1 MRRGVLRFAGG
12 VVCAVLLTS
21 GDAVAQGA
29 KPSPPGGGMTEG
41 LQVHGHWRV
50 VVRNPD
56 GSVASRHEFN
66 NALVDKLVLL
76 WALGYSSEV
85 LITGPEL
92 FIGPLTP
99 AEIDADQAHR
109 ICGAAADP
117 RHCRIVKSG
126 TSIPYLGDPPTARSA
141 LVGGLEATVSPQ
153 GALQVVGV
161 VTAVRD
167 GVISQVG
174 VLMEMNFFAV
184 AMTHRNLTVAENG
197 ELPVPPIVITRG
209 QTVEFTVI
217 VSFE

>member
-56 GSVASRHEFN
+56 GSIASRHEFN
-66 NALVDKLVLL
+66 NALVDEAVPLRALV
-76 WALGYSSEV
+76 GGTSNS
-85 LITGPEL
+85 ITGPQL
-92 FIGPLTP
+92 LIGPLTSG
-99 AEIDADQAHR
+99 ELVADQVHR
-109 ICGAAADP
+109 ICGTGADP
-117 RHCRIVKSG
+117 RHCRIAISG
-126 TSIPYLGDPPTARSA
+126 HKAPYRLDPASGPSVIAGVLEPTILPEGALR
-141 LVGGLEATVSPQ
+141 LVGA
-153 GALQVVGV
+153 

-167 GVISQVG
+167 GVISQVA
-174 VLMEMNFFAV
+174 VLIEINGEATAMN
-184 AMTHRNLTVAENG
+184 HRTLTVPENG
-197 ELPVPPIVITRG
+197 ELPIAPIPVAAG
-209 QTVEFTVI
+209 QTIEFTVV